1 MALTAETPHLHSI
14 ATPEGVA
21 LPFTVATVGDRAGA
35 FLLDFVLIVAACIAV
50 WIVAALATSASLGQ
64 LPVMVAILATFVLRN
79 FYFILLEINRGGETL
94 GKRAL
99 RLKVIARDGGP
110 LTAEAVVA
118 RNLMRELE
126 LFLPLGALFGSLAG
140 GRPGAGLF
148 NLLAALW
155 LFAFAAVPFFNRDRL
170 RCGDLA
176 AGTLVVKRPTPVLLP
191 DLASAPTAYRPPTV
205 AAASPF
211 SIHVPTPQPHPDVAA
226 AFVFTREQLD
236 VYGIRELQ
244 VLEDLM
250 RRYEGGA
257 LATSVLVDV
266 AWRIQRKVGW
276 TEPLADDAAAVR
288 FLEEFYRQQR
298 GRLEQKLLFGQRQER
313 KRDG

>member
-1 MALTAETPHLHSI
+1 MALTAEAPHLHSI

-21 LPFTVATVGDRAGA
+21 LPFTVATIGDRAGA
-35 FLLDFVLIVAACIAV
+35 FAIDFLLIVAASLAV
-50 WIVAALATSASLGQ
+50 WLVAALASSTGLGQ

-94 GKRAL
+94 GKHAL

-126 LFLPLGALFGSLAG
+126 LFLPLGALFGGLAG

-176 AGTLVVKRPTPVLLP
+176 AGTLVVKRPSPVLLP
-191 DLASAPTAYRPPTV
+191 DLASAPTAYRPPAL

-211 SIHVPTPQPHPDVAA
+211 SIHVPTPRPQASPPAVA
-226 AFVFTREQLD
+226 FTREQLD

-250 RRYEGGA
+250 RRYEGGT
-257 LATSVLVDV
+257 LGTEVLVDV

-288 FLEEFYRQQR
+288 FLEEFYRAQR
-298 GRLEQKLLFGQRQER
+298 GRLEQKLLFGQRQEK